1 MNWCFYCLKLLR
13 LNLNFKNNIFNKN
26 FFFFWQIIL
35 NESVRKLT
43 TLIRIFI
50 KISSKLPNIF
60 LKMKMNSILYDFK
73 PLNEIILQNVIFIH
87 VNHILISNFSL
98 YPMRFITLFT
108 IIINKFTPKH
118 NTSFYNLIWFNTKFS
133 EPRKLSCHTSNN
145 LDLLTLYWIRRVFNL
160 NVRL

>member
-26 FFFFWQIIL
+26 FFFFRQIIL

-73 PLNEIILQNVIFIH
+73 PLNEIILQKIIFMKNYYYLNLKIKFIPNRAH
-87 VNHILISNFSL
+87 YSL
-98 YPMRFITLFT
+98 YKIYQYIYIKALRI
-108 IIINKFTPKH
+108 
-118 NTSFYNLIWFNTKFS
+118 
-133 EPRKLSCHTSNN
+133 
-145 LDLLTLYWIRRVFNL
+145 V
-160 NVRL
+160 